1 MKERLLICDCS
12 PGLGKLILRRFVS
25 MGIAA
30 DCCRGSIAS
39 IHRALSAKKY
49 TCILV
54 FAFFPDEKI
63 LSLLKDAAD
72 SGMTAFAGLY
82 SSSVS
87 DHNEFRRQGAALTF
101 SLPCSLVSLCKS
113 ILIRAGSR
121 NTLLS
126 QMEIFLEG
134 TGMPRKLKGFGC
146 LADISVLCL
155 ESPERL
161 WGGIM
166 GIYEETAG
174 KLSVNAAQVERAVRN
189 LGDHAAQNG
198 AISRLTEGRLSDRP
212 NNTELICAVCDGFP
226 RR

>member
-1 MKERLLICDCS
+1 MFRGIYERKTSYMRLLARTRQADTAEICQYGNS
-12 PGLGKLILRRFVS
+12 RRLLPRQHSFDTQGAV
-25 MGIAA
+25 
-30 DCCRGSIAS
+30 R
-39 IHRALSAKKY
+39 
-49 TCILV
+49 
-54 FAFFPDEKI
+54 EKI

-174 KLSVNAAQVERAVRN
+174 KLSVNASQVERAVRN

-212 NNTELICAVCDGFP
+212 NNTELICAVCDGFT